1 MRDRIAGRLWRLGA
15 DARRVVRR
23 SGSAVPA
30 LRSMG
35 GPRRSELLAWHVATS
50 EHHARYRGE
59 HEPAATSAAIVTV
72 SMRPWL
78 IDDVVANIARQAE
91 HVRVHA
97 VFVTNHAEFAD
108 IDLERHFAAIP
119 GCTVIESP
127 PGTSLG
133 TALNLGL
140 DATSERFVAKFD
152 DDDWYGAGYL
162 ADALRAHRYA
172 GAGVVGKHSY
182 YADVADRGRW
192 LRFPGNEFRYS
203 STLAGGTLVV
213 DRDRTGSLEFED
225 RSLGEDRA
233 FLAACHRRGVSTFSA
248 DRFCFVQRRG
258 GDNTWTISD
267 EQFIERCLGVD
278 RDDADH
284 TVDRPPRN
292 GAVPEGRVT

>member
-15 DARRVVRR
+15 DARRVARR
-23 SGSAVPA
+23 SGSAA
-30 LRSMG
+30 SARRSMG
-35 GPRRSELLAWHVATS
+35 GPRRSDREAWHAATS
-50 EHHARYRGE
+50 EHHARYRTD

-91 HVRVHA
+91 HLRVHA
-97 VFVTNHAEFAD
+97 VFVANHAEFAD
-108 IDLERHFAAIP
+108 IDLERHVAAISD
-119 GCTVIESP
+119 CTVIETP
-127 PGTSLG
+127 PDTSLG

-140 DATSERFVAKFD
+140 DATSERFIAKFD

-162 ADALRAHRYA
+162 ADALRAHAHA

-182 YADVADRGRW
+182 YADVAGRGRF

-203 STLAGGTLVV
+203 STLAGGTLVI
-213 DRDRTGSLEFED
+213 DRDRTGGLEFED

-233 FLAACHRRGVSTFSA
+233 FLAACHRRGVSTYSA

-258 GDNTWTISD
+258 GDNTWAISD
-267 EQFIERCLGVD
+267 ERFLGGCLDVD
-278 RDDADH
+278 PGAPEH
-284 TVDRPPRN
+284 VVDRPPVEAGTAGD
-292 GAVPEGRVT
+292 GAT